1 MLNKKWFKNILLV
14 SSAAL
19 LVACGSEQENVVKED
34 EGNKVDEEIVLKIG
48 ASNVPHAEILEFVGD
63 DLKEEGIILEIEKYN
78 DYIIPNTALDEG
90 DIDANYFQH
99 IPFFE
104 EKVAENDYDFVNVGS
119 IHLEPIGAYSQKHE
133 SLDSLKENARIL
145 VSSNTPDHGRVLD
158 ILQENDLIKVEE
170 GVDLT
175 TASFDD
181 IAENPLNLE
190 FEYEYDPALMTTLL
204 KQDEG
209 DVVFINS
216 NFATDQGLNPL
227 IDSIAIENE
236 SSPYANIIAV
246 RSEDEENSAIHKLI
260 EILKSEKT
268 QEFILETWEGA
279 VIPVSE

>member
-1 MLNKKWFKNILLV
+1 MLRKKWIKNLLLV
-14 SSAAL
+14 SSSAL
-19 LVACGSEQENVVKED
+19 LMACGSDQDNVDKKV
-34 EGNKVDEEIVLKIG
+34 EGNKTGEETVLKIG
-48 ASNVPHAEILEFVGD
+48 ASNIPHAEILEFIVD
-63 DLKEEGIILEIEKYN
+63 DLKQEGIILEIEKYN
-78 DYIIPNTALDEG
+78 DYVIPNTALDEG

-104 EKVAENDYDFVNVGS
+104 EKVAENDYDFVNAGS
-119 IHLEPIGAYSQKHE
+119 IHLEPIGAYSQRHK
-133 SLDSLKENARIL
+133 SLDSLEENARIL

-158 ILQENDLIKVEE
+158 ILQEKELITVEE
-170 GVDLT
+170 GIDLT

-181 IAENPLNLE
+181 IVENPLNLE

-204 KQDEG
+204 SQDEG

-227 IDSIAIENE
+227 EDSIAIENE
-236 SSPYANIIAV
+236 SSPYANIIAI
-246 RSEDEENSAIHKLI
+246 RSEDEDNPAIKKLI

-279 VIPVSE
+279 VIPVGE